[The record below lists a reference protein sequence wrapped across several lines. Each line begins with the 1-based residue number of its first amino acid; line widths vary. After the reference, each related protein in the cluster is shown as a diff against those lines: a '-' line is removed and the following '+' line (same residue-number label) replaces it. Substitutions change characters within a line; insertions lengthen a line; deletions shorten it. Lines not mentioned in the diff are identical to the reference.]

1 MQDTDPIPHASG
13 PDWADWLRLAE
24 APGVGCVLGGRLV
37 EAFGSP
43 GAVFQADPQALAAAC
58 GQQLAGA
65 ILAPAPA
72 TTLQLLERTRVW
84 LSVPGNHLITLHD
97 PAYPPLLR
105 EIYDP
110 PLLLYA
116 VGRLELLQAPM
127 LAIVGSRNASRQGEA
142 NAQAFARAFSDAGLA
157 IVSGMALGIDTAAHG
172 AALEGVG
179 STVAVIG
186 TGADIVYPARN
197 HKLAH
202 RIAERGCIVSEYS
215 LGHPVLASNFPR
227 RNRLIS
233 GMSRGVLVVEAAA
246 QSGSLIT
253 ARMAAEQGREVFAI
267 PGSIH
272 APMSKGCHRLIR
284 EGAKL
289 VESAADVLEELVL
302 EQRVPAALAPEAAP
316 GQGGSGGGLL
326 DALGHDPVDTDTL
339 ALQTGLDAGALSA
352 QLLTLELA
360 GHLEKLPGGFFQR
373 VSR

>member
-1 MQDTDPIPHASG
+1 MQDTDPTPESSQS
-13 PDWADWLRLAE
+13 DWTGWLRLAE
-24 APGVGCVLGGRLV
+24 VPGVGCVLGARLL
-37 EAFGSP
+37 AGFGSP
-43 GAVFQADPQALAAAC
+43 AAIFAAPHADLAATC
-58 GQQLAGA
+58 GAQLASA
-65 ILAPAPA
+65 ILAPPPPS
-72 TTLQLLERTRVW
+72 TLALIERTRIW
-84 LSVPGNHLITLHD
+84 LATQGKHLLTLHH

-116 VGRLELLQAPM
+116 AGHVELLSAPM

-142 NAQAFARAFSDAGLA
+142 NAQAFARAFSDAGLT
-157 IVSGMALGIDTAAHG
+157 IVSGLALGIDAAAHQ
-172 AALEGVG
+172 AALCGSG

-197 HKLAH
+197 HQLAH
-202 RIAERGCIVSEYS
+202 QIAETGCVVSEYP

-289 VESAADVLEELVL
+289 VESAADVLEELAPA
-302 EQRVPAALAPEAAP
+302 VPAARGAGAEPAAELGGRLLA
-316 GQGGSGGGLL
+316 
-326 DALGHDPVDTDTL
+326 ALGHEPVDGDTL
-339 ALQTGLDAGALSA
+339 ALLSGLDAGALSA
-352 QLLTLELA
+352 QLLTMELA
-360 GHLEKLPGGFFQR
+360 GQLERLPGGLFQR